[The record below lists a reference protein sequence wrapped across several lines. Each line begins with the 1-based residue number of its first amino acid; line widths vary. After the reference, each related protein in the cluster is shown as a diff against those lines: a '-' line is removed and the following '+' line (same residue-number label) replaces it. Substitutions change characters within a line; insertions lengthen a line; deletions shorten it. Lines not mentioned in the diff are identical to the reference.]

1 MTLADLAAWWPQAAS
16 ALATGAGGFGLNGY
30 LGHLRAKRKQTDEVA
45 LDLVVQLREKM
56 EAVEKRCDERIA
68 AVEAASERERQV
80 CDAKLEAADHK
91 LSVVRHELGN
101 VESAFDGLLLAI
113 RFAPPE
119 KIPEIVEIAQQQR
132 AARSRKKAEPEPA
145 AAGG

>member
-1 MTLADLAAWWPQAAS
+1 M
-16 ALATGAGGFGLNGY
+16 
-30 LGHLRAKRKQTDEVA
+30 A

-80 CDAKLEAADHK
+80 CDAKLEVADQK
-91 LSVVRHELGN
+91 ISVLRHELGI
-101 VESAFDGLLLAI
+101 VESQFDGLLLAI

-119 KIPEIVEIAQQQR
+119 RIPEIVEIARRQR
-132 AARSRKKAEPEPA
+132 AEHASRKGEARNA
-145 AAGG
+145 AQIELSAHRVIPDID